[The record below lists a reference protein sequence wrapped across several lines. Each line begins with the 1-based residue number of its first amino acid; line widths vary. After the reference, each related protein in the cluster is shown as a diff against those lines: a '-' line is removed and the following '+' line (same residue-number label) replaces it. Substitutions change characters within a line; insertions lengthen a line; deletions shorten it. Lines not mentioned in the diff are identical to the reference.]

1 MNFDRVTRK
10 YVSSRVYKVDRFD
23 EFSHSKLPCRVVIR
37 PTRSTL
43 ISPPLELDVTSMD
56 KFESNGWLFDQ
67 IFEIP
72 RGLTRSFLDKC
83 DTNMIDP
90 IEIAR
95 DGERLW
101 LLCIYIWKKEKRGGA
116 KSDT

>member
-1 MNFDRVTRK
+1 MNFPI
-10 YVSSRVYKVDRFD
+10 
-23 EFSHSKLPCRVVIR
+23 EKLPCRVVIR
-37 PTRSTL
+37 PTLSTL

-95 DGERLW
+95 DGERPW